1 MKYEDLVENT
11 EYVMK
16 KLYKFSKIPF
26 TKRIISHIRG
36 LKSGSAQ
43 SSKSFYGLVRS
54 SSFDYNH
61 WRVEMSQQK
70 IRLIERECTDFMQL
84 MNYTAF

>member
-11 EYVMK
+11 EHVMK
-16 KLYKFSKIPF
+16 KLYRFSKIPF
-26 TKRIISHIRG
+26 TKRIIAHIKG
-36 LKSGSAQ
+36 LKNGSVQ

-54 SSFDYNH
+54 STFDYNH
-61 WRVEMSQQK
+61 WRVEMGKQK
-70 IRLIERECTDFMQL
+70 IRLIEKECKDFMQL